1 MYLSNLMLHVNW
13 WNQEFKEVYQ
23 SQAAE
28 KKKTQAIFGKSP
40 TFLKGIKN
48 RQNHVCFILD
58 FSNLSDI
65 IIIKKHFEIQM
76 NLLKIRLL

>member
-1 MYLSNLMLHVNW
+1 MWTDEIKNLKYIEAQL
-13 WNQEFKEVYQ
+13 Q
-23 SQAAE
+23 
-28 KKKTQAIFGKSP
+28 KKKLTQAVFGKSP